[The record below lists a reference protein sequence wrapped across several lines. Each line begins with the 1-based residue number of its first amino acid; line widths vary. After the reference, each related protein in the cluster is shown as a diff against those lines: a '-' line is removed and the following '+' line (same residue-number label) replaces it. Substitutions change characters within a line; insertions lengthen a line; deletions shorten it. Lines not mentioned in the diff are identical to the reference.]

1 MALKSY
7 NPTTP
12 SQRQLVIVDRS
23 GLHKGKPVK
32 ALTEGL
38 SKSGGRNNLGRI
50 TARFIGGG
58 HKRTYRLVDFK
69 RRKFDVEGTVERL
82 EYDPNRTA
90 FIALVKY
97 EDGELAYIL
106 APQRLA
112 AGDKVIASAKAV
124 DVKPGNTMPLQYIP
138 VGSIVHNVE
147 MKPGKGGQIAR
158 SAGTYVQLVGRDQ
171 GMAIL
176 RLNSGEQRLVHGSCL
191 ATIGAVSNPDHGN
204 INDGK
209 AGRTRW
215 RGKTPHN
222 RGVVMNPVDHPHGG
236 GEGKS
241 GQGNP
246 HPVSPWGKK
255 TKGLTTR
262 TNKRTDKF
270 IVSGRRQGA
279 RSQ

>member
-1 MALKSY
+1 MALKSF

-23 GLHKGKPVK
+23 SLYKGKPVK

-38 SKSGGRNNLGRI
+38 TKSGGRNNLGRI

-90 FIALVKY
+90 FIALIRY
-97 EDGELAYIL
+97 TDGELAYIL
-106 APQRLA
+106 APQRLS
-112 AGDKVIASAKAV
+112 AGDKVIASTGAV
-124 DVKPGNTMPLQYIP
+124 DVKPGNAMPLAYIP
-138 VGSIVHNVE
+138 VGSIIHNVE

-158 SAGTYVQLVGRDQ
+158 SAGAYAQLVGRDQ

-176 RLNSGEQRLVHGSCL
+176 RLNSGEQRLVHASCL
-191 ATIGAVSNPDHGN
+191 ASVGAVSNPDHGN

-236 GEGKS
+236 GEGRTS
-241 GQGNP
+241 GGR
-246 HPVSPWGKK
+246 HPVSPWGKP
-255 TKGLTTR
+255 TKGKRTR
-262 TNKRTDKF
+262 SNKSTDKF
-270 IVSGRRQGA
+270 IM
-279 RSQ
+279 RSRHQRKK